1 MADAP
6 IKPHMSLSHTLSRF
20 RYRYLPDHI
29 LGEIVSKT
37 WIDTAIP
44 ALVLIVLM
52 LGLGMWHADLVSIS
66 SLTGMGPQFAET
78 LLVTLGM
85 VVVLMGGG
93 IDLSVGSV
101 FALANFIT
109 LALFNMLGLPIEI
122 AITAALLAGGLI
134 GATNGILV
142 GYFKLR
148 AFLSTLAT
156 MIIVRSI
163 VDLFLLRYA
172 VEIANPVAESAFWD
186 FLSFDTVFGVP
197 PALVVTAFFV
207 IVGHLL
213 LTRLRL
219 GWHILAVGGSRRSAY
234 NAGLPV
240 RRTIAL
246 TYVMSGML
254 SALAGVLYAARL
266 NAAGSGTGVGME
278 LMALTAAIV
287 GGNSLGGGR
296 GSITKAVLG
305 TIIVLLVTNSV
316 IRLGLPAGGNTLA
329 LGLVMLLAVVIDIKW
344 VKNRYKVLSS
354 VYVSPAWMQLP
365 TCPST
370 DAASGSPYALNDKL
384 ANVELIGLG
393 QLDGPEDVILDEND
407 HLYTGTRHGD
417 IIRFFGTDFSQHEVF
432 AHVGGH
438 PLGMAFDPAG
448 NLLVCVAGMGLY
460 QISQTREITKLT
472 DQTNRS
478 WFSILDDSRMRLAD
492 DLDRAPDGRIFFSEA
507 TIRFDMSDWP
517 VDALEA
523 RGNGRI
529 ICHDPATGK
538 TQTILPKLYFP
549 NGICLCRDGQSFLYA
564 QTWACTISRYW
575 FAGPETG
582 RNEVVIA
589 DLPGYPDNINRASDG
604 GYWVALAG
612 IRTPSFDLIL
622 RNPGLR
628 KRMVERVAFDEWL
641 FPNMNYGCVI
651 KMDETGRI
659 TDCLWDLAGKNHP
672 MITSMREHKGWLYL
686 GGVSNNRI
694 GRYRIPGADSHWTA
708 AASYRGQAA

>member
-1 MADAP
+1 MF
-6 IKPHMSLSHTLSRF
+6 LRNTLSNF

-29 LGEIVSKT
+29 LGEVLSKP

-44 ALVLIVLM
+44 VLVLVVLM
-52 LGLGMWHADLVSIS
+52 LGLGSWDVGLVSPA
-66 SLTGMGPQFAET
+66 SLAGMGSQFAET

-85 VVVLMGGG
+85 MVVLMGGG

-101 FALANFIT
+101 FALANFTT
-109 LALFNMLGLPIEI
+109 LALFNMLGLPIGLAI
-122 AITAALLAGGLI
+122 AAALLAGALVGAINGVLI
-134 GATNGILV
+134 GYL
-142 GYFKLR
+142 KLR

-163 VDLFLLRYA
+163 VDLFLLRYG
-172 VEIANPVAESAFWD
+172 VEIANPVTESTFWD
-186 FLSFDTVFGVP
+186 FISFDTILGMP
-197 PALVVTAFFV
+197 PALVIAVFFA
-207 IVGHLL
+207 IAGHIL

-219 GWHILAVGGSRRSAY
+219 GWRILAVGGSRRSAY

-240 RRTIAL
+240 RYTIAL
-246 TYVMSGML
+246 TYTLSGIL
-254 SALAGVLYAARL
+254 AALAGVLYAARL
-266 NAAGSGTGVGME
+266 NTTGPGTGAGME
-278 LMALTAAIV
+278 LITLTAAIV

-296 GSITKAVLG
+296 GSVTKAVLG

-316 IRLGLPAGGNTLA
+316 IRLGLPAGGNALA
-329 LGLVMLLAVVIDIKW
+329 LGLVMLLAVIIDIKW
-344 VKNRYKVLSS
+344 VKNRHKILSS

-365 TCPST
+365 ACPST
-370 DAASGSPYALNDKL
+370 DEGGGSPYALNDKL
-384 ANVELIGLG
+384 ADVELIGLG
-393 QLDGPEDVILDEND
+393 VLDGPEDVILDEDD

-417 IIRFFGTDFSQHEVF
+417 IMRFFAPDYNRHEVF
-432 AHVGGH
+432 VHVGGH

-448 NLLVCVAGMGLY
+448 NLLVCVAGMGVY
-460 QISQTREITKLT
+460 QINRTREITKLT

-529 ICHDPATGK
+529 ICYDPANRK
-538 TQTILPKLYFP
+538 TQTILPKLCFP
-549 NGICLCRDGQSFLYA
+549 NGVCMCRDGQSFLYA
-564 QTWACTISRYW
+564 QTWACTVHRYW
-575 FAGPETG
+575 FAGPKAG
-582 RNEVVIA
+582 HNEVVIA

-604 GYWVALAG
+604 GYWLALVGMRSPA
-612 IRTPSFDLIL
+612 FDLML
-622 RNPGLR
+622 RNPALR
-628 KRMVERVAFDEWL
+628 KRMVERVALDEWL

-651 KMDETGRI
+651 KIDETGYVS
-659 TDCLWDLAGKNHP
+659 DCLWDRTGKNHP
-672 MITSMREHKGWLYL
+672 QLTSMREHKGWLYL

-694 GRYRIPGADSHWTA
+694 GRYRIPGADVHWTA
-708 AASYRGQAA
+708 AASYRGEAL